1 MTDWAAGGLYRVHA
15 KGKAERLIKLNK
27 GSADFVYF
35 PDKKTV
41 LVPIMLSNA
50 LVAYALD

>member
-1 MTDWAAGGLYRVHA
+1 MLYRVDA

-27 GSADFVYF
+27 GSADFDLL

-41 LVPIMLSNA
+41 LIPIMLNNS
-50 LVAYALD
+50 LVAYALE